1 MTDSIL
7 RSLKAE
13 AGVETADDL
22 VGAIGPSVGRHMS
35 ILRSPMLIAMAV
47 SRTRG
52 RGRAGAPGCR
62 APNRREEKFSGTTE
76 ADLQVAVCVSDL
88 PGTCRHNRP
97 SLRRAQM
104 KDSQVEELLYQALE
118 TELGG
123 VEIYKTALRCATNTD
138 LREEWK
144 KYLEETENHVRIV
157 KDVFAQLGLDES
169 TETPGRS
176 VVRHKGES
184 LVKAMELA
192 LQSGDKVA
200 AQLVAAECVVEAE
213 TKDHANWELIGEV
226 AEEDKGDRKKVLSE
240 AYEQVEEEEDEHLY
254 HTMGWAR
261 ELWMESL
268 GMTAVLPP
276 PEEQKKVK
284 TAIGASR
291 ADQARDEMTSK

>member
-1 MTDSIL
+1 
-7 RSLKAE
+7 
-13 AGVETADDL
+13 V
-22 VGAIGPSVGRHMS
+22 
-35 ILRSPMLIAMAV
+35 
-47 SRTRG
+47 
-52 RGRAGAPGCR
+52 
-62 APNRREEKFSGTTE
+62 
-76 ADLQVAVCVSDL
+76 
-88 PGTCRHNRP
+88 
-97 SLRRAQM
+97 

-123 VEIYKTALRCATNTD
+123 VEVYKTALRCATNTD

-157 KDVFAQLGLDES
+157 KDVFSQLGLDES
-169 TETPGRS
+169 TETPGRI
-176 VVRHKGES
+176 VVRHKGEA
-184 LVKAMELA
+184 LVKAMEIA
-192 LQSGDKVA
+192 LQSGDKTA

-213 TKDHANWELIGEV
+213 TKDHANWELIGEI
-226 AEEDKGDRKKVLSE
+226 ADEDNGDRKKVLAD
-240 AYEQVEEEEDEHLY
+240 AYEQVEEEEDHHLY

-291 ADQARDEMTSK
+291 AAQARDEMK